1 MGCFLFV
8 LVLLASS
15 TALDAAFAKGGVVHL
30 FAARTPSAPQLPS
43 PNEFLT
49 VAAMAAIAIARHK
62 SVEAQPTLEG
72 RAVWMYRVV
81 MSDLGQNAKSTLPDR
96 ISASTTIATVSW
108 TSAQFSKV
116 PLLESARF
124 CRQLNG
130 SLASPCTH
138 SASAAGVILRRVV
151 ANCPQGSI

>member
-72 RAVWMYRVV
+72 RPSRY
-81 MSDLGQNAKSTLPDR
+81 
-96 ISASTTIATVSW
+96 SASSFPTWV
-108 TSAQFSKV
+108 FSV
-116 PLLESARF
+116 VLLGR
-124 CRQLNG
+124 
-130 SLASPCTH
+130 
-138 SASAAGVILRRVV
+138 
-151 ANCPQGSI
+151 